1 MSKTRLDMLLTE
13 RGLAETR
20 SKAQGMIMAGEV
32 MVDGQKID
40 KPGSKVLLDA
50 KIDLKTKKRFVGR
63 GGEKLEGALRAFP
76 VITQAMRCADIGAC
90 TGGFTDCLLQHG
102 ATKVYAIDVGY
113 GQLDYRLRSD
123 PRVVTM
129 ERTNA
134 RYVDSLPEPIDLV
147 VADVSFISLKLI
159 IPKAQAWLT
168 STGQMVV
175 LIKPQFEAGKDE
187 VGKGGIIRDKE
198 VHRAVLLAICQF
210 IEQTELVVSGLTRSP
225 IQGSDGNIEFLAWLT
240 QNQALAINYELQIH
254 QLLDEQTSTRPE

>member
-210 IEQTELVVSGLTRSP
+210 IDQTELVVSGLTRSP

-254 QLLDEQTSTRPE
+254 QLLDEQTSTCPE

>member
-1 MSKTRLDMLLTE
+1 
-13 RGLAETR
+13 
-20 SKAQGMIMAGEV
+20 
-32 MVDGQKID
+32 
-40 KPGSKVLLDA
+40 
-50 KIDLKTKKRFVGR
+50 
-63 GGEKLEGALRAFP
+63 
-76 VITQAMRCADIGAC
+76 
-90 TGGFTDCLLQHG
+90 
-102 ATKVYAIDVGY
+102 VGY

>member
-240 QNQALAINYELQIH
+240 QNQVLAVNYELQIH

>member
-1 MSKTRLDMLLTE
+1 VSKTRLDMLLTE

-254 QLLDEQTSTRPE
+254 QLLDEQTSTCPE

>member
-76 VITQAMRCADIGAC
+76 VITQATRCADIGAC

>member
-210 IEQTELVVSGLTRSP
+210 IDQTELVVSGLTRSP

-254 QLLDEQTSTRPE
+254 QLLDEQTSTRQE

>member
-1 MSKTRLDMLLTE
+1 VSKTRLDMLLTE

-32 MVDGQKID
+32 IVDGQKVD
-40 KPGSKVLLDA
+40 KPGSKVSLDA

-63 GGEKLEGALRAFP
+63 GGEKLEGALHTFP
-76 VITQAMRCADIGAC
+76 IVTQGMCCADVGSC

-102 ATKVYAIDVGY
+102 AKKVYAIDVGY

-134 RYVDSLPEPIDLV
+134 RYVDALPESIDLV
-147 VADVSFISLKLI
+147 VVDVSFISLKLI

-168 STGQMVV
+168 DNGQMIT
-175 LIKPQFEAGKDE
+175 LIKPQFEAGRDE

-198 VHRAVLLAICQF
+198 VHRAVLLTICQF
-210 IEQTELVVSGLTRSP
+210 ATQTGLAVSGLTHSP

-240 QNQALAINYELQIH
+240 QNKALAIDYEIYIH
-254 QLLDEQTSTRPE
+254 QLLDEQTSAHPE

>member
-1 MSKTRLDMLLTE
+1 MLLTE

>member
-1 MSKTRLDMLLTE
+1 VSKTRLDMLLTE